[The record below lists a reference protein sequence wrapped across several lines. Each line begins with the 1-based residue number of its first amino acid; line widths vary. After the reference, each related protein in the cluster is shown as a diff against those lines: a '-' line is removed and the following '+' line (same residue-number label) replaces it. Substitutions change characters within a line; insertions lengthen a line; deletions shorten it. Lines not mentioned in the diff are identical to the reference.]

1 MFALAK
7 STIDRLLHSAGVA
20 AGPTSG
26 FSLNE
31 WIGNHVRVKRMS
43 RGLSLK
49 ELCNALR
56 IDQSTLIAFEAGEKR
71 INADLLMKIAKALEV
86 PADYFFQGYIG
97 DSKRS

>member
-7 STIDRLLHSAGVA
+7 STIDRLFYSAEVA
-20 AGPTSG
+20 PAPASV

-43 RGLSLK
+43 RGLSPK
-49 ELCNALR
+49 ELCNVLC

-71 INADLLMKIAKALEV
+71 ISADLLMSFAKVLEV
-86 PADYFFQGYIG
+86 PVGYFFQGYVG
-97 DSKRS
+97 E